1 MKRISI
7 VGSVGIPACYG
18 GFETFVENFVEKM
31 HDAAEIT
38 VFCSGKT
45 YAEQPR
51 TYKGARLKYVNLRAN
66 GSQSVLYD
74 GVSLMRAAFTSDACL
89 VLGVSGAVFFPL
101 FRVISGAKLVC
112 NIDGT
117 EWKRQKWSRA
127 AKAFLRFS
135 EYLAVKLAHVVIAD
149 SRIIRDYVRT
159 EYHRPSTF
167 IPYGGDHV
175 RVRDFGD
182 ELFEEFGIERGKY
195 YLNIAR
201 IEPENNSGVMLEA
214 FARIPDQTFV
224 IFGDWQGSAYARDLW
239 ERYHALPNIR
249 MLGTMFDRQ
258 QEKNCIRANCR
269 AYIHGHSVGGTSP
282 ALVEALTLGRIPICF
297 DVSYNRSTC
306 DGLGFYFTSV
316 DDLVATVVAF
326 DQCPDVETIRS
337 DIRALCEARYL
348 WSDVCASYLEVLND

>member
-18 GFETFVENFVEKM
+18 GFETFVENFVETM
-31 HDAAEIT
+31 HSEAHIT

-51 TYKGARLKYVNLRAN
+51 SYKGARLKYINLKAN
-66 GSQSVLYD
+66 GLQSILYD

-89 VLGVSGAVFFPL
+89 VLGVSGAIFFPL
-101 FRVISGAKLVC
+101 FRLISPAKLVC

-117 EWKRQKWSRA
+117 EWKRKKWSGA
-127 AKAFLRFS
+127 AKVFLRFS

-149 SRIIRDYVRT
+149 SQIIKDYIRA
-159 EYHRPSTF
+159 EYNRPSTF

-175 RVRDFGD
+175 RVRDFG
-182 ELFEEFGIERGKY
+182 EALFEEFSLERGNY

-201 IEPENNSGVMLEA
+201 IEPENNSGTILEA
-214 FARIPDQTFV
+214 FSLMPDKVFV
-224 IFGDWQGSAYARDLW
+224 IFGDWQGSTYANELW
-239 ERYHALPNIR
+239 MRFHMFPNIR
-249 MLGTMFDRQ
+249 MLGTMFERQ
-258 QEKNCIRANCR
+258 QEKNCIRANCK

-297 DVSYNRSTC
+297 EVNYNRSTC
-306 DGLGFYFTSV
+306 DDLGFYFQSAS
-316 DDLVATVVAF
+316 DLIEAVMTFEQFA
-326 DQCPDVETIRS
+326 DVEK
-337 DIRALCEARYL
+337 IRAELLELCEARYL
-348 WSDVCASYLEVLND
+348 WKNVCGAYLQVLND